1 MGQSRIHLFESMT
14 LVIYCLSICPVG
26 LTMNYICV
34 CLLCVTSFPYAE
46 WGLFWF
52 FLTLLYDN
60 HLLLSAI
67 VSLIKIIVLVF
78 TCNPLHKPHMFCL
91 IVHKN
96 SYKLFSYKSS
106 LKFFSY
112 NALKFWFKRK
122 ETWHT
127 MKENRDCKDFFFFFR
142 KKTTHKQWVQ
152 NFWYSQTVLCFK
164 CKWWKLK

>member
-14 LVIYCLSICPVG
+14 LVIYCLSDSTALKPYPIG
-26 LTMNYICV
+26 FTINYICV
-34 CLLCVTSFPYAE
+34 CLLYVTSFPYAE

-67 VSLIKIIVLVF
+67 VSLIKVIVWVF
-78 TCNPLHKPHMFCL
+78 TCNPLCKPHMYCL

-106 LKFFSY
+106 LKLFSY
-112 NALKFWFKRK
+112 NVLKFWFETK
-122 ETWHT
+122 ETWHP
-127 MKENRDCKDFFFFFR
+127 MKENRDCKDFFFSSG
-142 KKTTHKQWVQ
+142 KKTTHKQCVQ
-152 NFWYSQTVLCFK
+152 NFWYS
-164 CKWWKLK
+164 